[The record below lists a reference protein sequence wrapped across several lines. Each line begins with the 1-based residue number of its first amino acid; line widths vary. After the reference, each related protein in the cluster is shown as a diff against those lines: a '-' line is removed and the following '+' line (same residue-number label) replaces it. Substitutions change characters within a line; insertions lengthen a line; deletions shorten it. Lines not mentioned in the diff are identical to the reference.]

1 MVGFAHTRTH
11 LSQLAPPCPDAFRT
25 RQSTMHRDGNQAG
38 ELLRVNIRTLT
49 NQALLQWCKNTEYGT
64 RVGFCFSQ
72 LSLCFALSRAS
83 LGLHFGVC
91 YGSSTKWHRKKDVS
105 LT

>member
-1 MVGFAHTRTH
+1 MVGFPHTRTH

-38 ELLRVNIRTLT
+38 ELLRVNIRTTLT

-91 YGSSTKWHRKKDVS
+91 DGSSTKWHRKKTF
-105 LT
+105 L